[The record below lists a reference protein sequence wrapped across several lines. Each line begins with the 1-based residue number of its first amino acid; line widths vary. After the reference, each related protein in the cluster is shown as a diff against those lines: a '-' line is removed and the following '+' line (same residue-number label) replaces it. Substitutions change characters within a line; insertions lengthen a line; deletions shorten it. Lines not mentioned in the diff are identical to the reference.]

1 MRQVFSGLLIL
12 SLATSA
18 AVAQVAP
25 PPPPQPEERPAV
37 EPPPPPVRSHPVEER
52 PPRPTVTRAPSVDF
66 DPIAVPGP
74 DGRIIRI
81 EEPIEYAALAHNPLI
96 GFTTVARMA
105 PALYER
111 RRNVENL
118 VIEKLDMLDQLEPG
132 GLIDTVRL
140 GGDQLEAAATL
151 TKVMTTIQAINSDGL
166 LVQYLERRGL
176 MGRQA
181 VALNQRIQNDYQS
194 KVIAEIQATP
204 PADGAAE
211 PMDLL
216 TRQALYDSISEVMY
230 WRKRLFLESADN
242 LDVALSGLDLSA
254 DVRSRA
260 QPLSAALG
268 AANNIDERLRLVRQV
283 LAMLTPDQR
292 KAALKAVI
300 AARSPV
306 DADHLVIAPGP
317 TDTMAP
323 LTTEV
328 RSELLWSI
336 FEGQPFDIT
345 PFIEN
350 LPEDAQRRRI
360 R

>member
-1 MRQVFSGLLIL
+1 MRQVASIFLVLTLTGATGL
-12 SLATSA
+12 
-18 AVAQVAP
+18 AQVAP
-25 PPPPQPEERPAV
+25 PPPTQPEERPAV
-37 EPPPPPVRSHPVEER
+37 EPPAPPVRSHPVEER

-81 EEPIEYAALAHNPLI
+81 DEPLEYAALAHNPLI
-96 GFTTVARMA
+96 GFASLARMA

-111 RRNVENL
+111 RLNVENL
-118 VIEKLDMLDQLEPG
+118 VIDKLDMLEQLEPG

-140 GGDQLEAAATL
+140 GGDQIEAAGTL
-151 TKVMTTIQAINSDGL
+151 TKVMTAIQTINSDGL
-166 LVQYLERRGL
+166 LVQYLERRGM

-204 PADGAAE
+204 PVDGAAE

-216 TRQALYDSISEVMY
+216 TRQALYDSVSEVMY
-230 WRKRLFLESADN
+230 WRKRLFLEAADN
-242 LDVALSGLDLSA
+242 IDAALSGLELSA
-254 DVRSRA
+254 DVRARTE
-260 QPLSAALG
+260 PLATSLA
-268 AANNIDERLRLVRQV
+268 AANNIDERLRLIRQV
-283 LAMLTPDQR
+283 FAMLTPDQR

-300 AARSPV
+300 AARPPV
-306 DADHLVIAPGP
+306 DTDLLVAAPGP
-317 TDTMAP
+317 TDSMAP

-328 RSELLWSI
+328 RTEMLWSI
-336 FEGQPFDIT
+336 FEGQPFDIS

-350 LPEDAQRRRI
+350 LPEDAPRRRV